1 MRILPLPDYGAA
13 IATRI
18 RTPKKL
24 PHLNAKGEA
33 HMVDVGDKPAT
44 ARVAVAE
51 AFIKMKRSTLAL
63 LEGAALEK
71 GDALAVARIAGIAA
85 AKKTPDLIP
94 LAHPILLSHVSV
106 ELRPVKKDSGVHIEA
121 RVETTGPTGVEMEA
135 LTAVSAAALAIYD
148 MAKKH
153 DRGMVIERVQLS
165 FKSGGKSGT
174 YQRARAR

>member
-1 MRILPLPDYGAA
+1 MLILPLPDYGGG
-13 IATRI
+13 IATRK
-18 RTPKKL
+18 TL

-44 ARVAVAE
+44 KRVAIAE
-51 AFIKMKRSTLAL
+51 AFVKMKRSTLAL
-63 LEGAALEK
+63 LESASLEK

-106 ELRPVKKDSGVHIEA
+106 ELHPVKKDSGVRIEA

-135 LTAVSAAALAIYD
+135 LTAAAAAALSIYD

-153 DRGMVIERVQLS
+153 DRGMVIERVQLL

-174 YQRARAR
+174 YQRGSRR